1 MKHLS
6 YETLRRI
13 MEDRFAQ
20 RYHDAAIKTVRKHV
34 ANAATCPR
42 PRTIV
47 KFFSAPMLVIDVNSE
62 TGLGVSCAVVAGV

>member
-1 MKHLS
+1 MKS
-6 YETLRRI
+6 VPYETIRRS
-13 MEDRFAQ
+13 MGARLEG
-20 RYHDAAIKTVRKHV
+20 RYHDEALKAVRKHV

-47 KFFSAPMLVIDVNSE
+47 KFFSAPMLVIDANSE